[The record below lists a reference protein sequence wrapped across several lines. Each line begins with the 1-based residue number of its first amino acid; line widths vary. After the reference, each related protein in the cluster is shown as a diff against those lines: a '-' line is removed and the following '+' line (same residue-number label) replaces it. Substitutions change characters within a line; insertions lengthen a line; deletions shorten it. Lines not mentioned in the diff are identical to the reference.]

1 VQNKQADQITYITT
15 ADVGYTYC
23 TIHGPLHWNSQCL

>member
-23 TIHGPLHWNSQCL
+23 TIHGLLDKLI